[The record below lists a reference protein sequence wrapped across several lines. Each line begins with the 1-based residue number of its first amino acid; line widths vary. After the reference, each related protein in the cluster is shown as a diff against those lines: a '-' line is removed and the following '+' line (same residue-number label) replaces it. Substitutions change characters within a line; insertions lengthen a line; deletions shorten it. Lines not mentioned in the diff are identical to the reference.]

1 MTTSTVDGADAV
13 TSIEDGR
20 NRLDAIDGALLD
32 LLGKRRTVSRQVQ
45 ELRIQAG
52 ESRVSHTRE
61 NEIIRRWS
69 DALGDTGPDLA
80 LAVLAHCRG
89 RT

>member
-1 MTTSTVDGADAV
+1 MTTTAVDGADAV

-32 LLGKRRTVSRQVQ
+32 LLEKRRTVSRQVQ
-45 ELRIQAG
+45 ALRIQAG

-69 DALGDTGPDLA
+69 DALGDAGPDLA